1 MVDQHLSEAVCAS
14 GNDHIRG
21 AAHDQFISWHQVRRE
36 SMEALLINVGT
47 LVAIAGIAF
56 SITLFML
63 GAVVFI
69 DNGRRWFR

>member
-1 MVDQHLSEAVCAS
+1 
-14 GNDHIRG
+14 
-21 AAHDQFISWHQVRRE
+21 
-36 SMEALLINVGT
+36 MEALLINVGT